1 MVWIWFSCFPVT
13 DTLVFI
19 LYCLSSQ
26 AHIHLEIVKDFTA
39 SKSKLIWVISVL
51 PLLLLPID
59 QEYLSFYSQG
69 TAAVLQRRAD
79 NEEPIEV
86 GRLGPS
92 DYFGKLIFLS
102 SFTFATMAANIYK
115 GTQLWPSSWI
125 YSAQWNQMISLLI
138 KIIIQN
144 ICWVPAHT
152 L

>member
-1 MVWIWFSCFPVT
+1 MVWIWFSFFPLT
-13 DTLVFI
+13 DTLLFI

-26 AHIHLEIVKDFTA
+26 ANIPFEIVKDFTA
-39 SKSKLIWVISVL
+39 SKSKLICVVSVL

-59 QEYLSFYSQG
+59 QEYFSFYSQG

-102 SFTFATMAANIYK
+102 SFTFVTMAANIYK
-115 GTQLWPSSWI
+115 RTQLWLCS
-125 YSAQWNQMISLLI
+125 
-138 KIIIQN
+138 
-144 ICWVPAHT
+144 
-152 L
+152 